1 MDRIVKTR
9 HLIPL
14 SIKPN
19 LTAELD
25 QFDHGLQMVEVEF
38 ASIEEALDGFLIYLQ
53 RFQVAG
59 LLQGICV
66 QFPCREV
73 TLKYFSF
80 SKHE

>member
-1 MDRIVKTR
+1 
-9 HLIPL
+9 
-14 SIKPN
+14 
-19 LTAELD
+19 
-25 QFDHGLQMVEVEF
+25 
-38 ASIEEALDGFLIYLQ
+38 
-53 RFQVAG
+53 VAG